1 MAGNRGVTV
10 FVLLLSCWHEA
21 KLQPINMTS
30 VTRRPPS
37 RTFCDTRC
45 VVPGGLVPRP
55 TRPTVHVNLS
65 LLRQSGSGG
74 DAGRELVGEPTPG
87 GQQPRVSVSKALETR
102 QLSLRTHGPE
112 AGGGGQ
118 VRAGAG
124 DSQAVLGV
132 RPWRG
137 PAGSGQAWPR
147 RVKRF
152 APRIFCLSEETSR
165 KSSRSKPRE
174 GQHTG
179 KRLSS
184 QRRPFYIDF
193 LHCSRPCA
201 ADESI
206 GMQIVH
212 H

>member
-112 AGGGGQ
+112 AGGAGRCGQ
-118 VRAGAG
+118 VRGT
-124 DSQAVLGV
+124 V
-132 RPWRG
+132 RRSW
-137 PAGSGQAWPR
+137 GSGPGG
-147 RVKRF
+147 VPP
-152 APRIFCLSEETSR
+152 APGRPGPGG
-165 KSSRSKPRE
+165 SSALLPA
-174 GQHTG
+174 
-179 KRLSS
+179 SS
-184 QRRPFYIDF
+184 
-193 LHCSRPCA
+193 A
-201 ADESI
+201 
-206 GMQIVH
+206 
-212 H
+212 

>member
-21 KLQPINMTS
+21 KLHPVRIFS
-30 VTRRPPS
+30 VTRRLPA

-45 VVPGGLVPRP
+45 VVPGSLVPRP
-55 TRPTVHVNLS
+55 THPIVHVNLS
-65 LLRQSGSGG
+65 LLRQRGSGG
-74 DAGRELVGEPTPG
+74 DAGRELVRGRPTPG
-87 GQQPRVSVSKALETR
+87 RQPPRVSVSKALKTR
-102 QLSLRTHGPE
+102 QVSMRTHGPE

-124 DSQAVLGV
+124 DSQAALGV
-132 RPWRG
+132 RPWR
-137 PAGSGQAWPR
+137 
-147 RVKRF
+147 
-152 APRIFCLSEETSR
+152 
-165 KSSRSKPRE
+165 

-184 QRRPFYIDF
+184 QRRPFYRDF
-193 LHCSRPCA
+193 LHCSKPCA

>member
-112 AGGGGQ
+112 AGG
-118 VRAGAG
+118 AG
-124 DSQAVLGV
+124 
-132 RPWRG
+132 
-137 PAGSGQAWPR
+137 
-147 RVKRF
+147 
-152 APRIFCLSEETSR
+152 
-165 KSSRSKPRE
+165 RE